1 MNFEVD
7 VYSALESLL
16 LQSSGDVNDEIIATR
31 DNNTTLNTNV
41 SMDGHV
47 RVSIAVKFRE
57 ELTTAQ
63 KKRKN
68 MYVVVKYRNFES
80 KRLALDRLGFMVNDT
95 ESVCIPIPANSDD
108 ELKLVFEVWSDEER
122 LLGIG
127 QTSTRLEKET
137 IVKIRNPLD
146 EKDATVAILAFVV
159 L

>member
-1 MNFEVD
+1 MD
-7 VYSALESLL
+7 VYSALEALL
-16 LQSSGDVNDEIIATR
+16 LQRSGDVNDEIIATR
-31 DNNTTLNTNV
+31 DNNTTLNTNI
-41 SMDGHV
+41 SMYGHV

-63 KKRKN
+63 KKKKN
-68 MYVVVKYRNFES
+68 AYVVVKYRNFES

-95 ESVCIPIPANSDD
+95 ESVYIPIPANSDD

>member
-1 MNFEVD
+1 
-7 VYSALESLL
+7 
-16 LQSSGDVNDEIIATR
+16 
-31 DNNTTLNTNV
+31 
-41 SMDGHV
+41 
-47 RVSIAVKFRE
+47 
-57 ELTTAQ
+57 
-63 KKRKN
+63 
-68 MYVVVKYRNFES
+68 
-80 KRLALDRLGFMVNDT
+80 MVNDT
-95 ESVCIPIPANSDD
+95 ESDCIPIPANSDD

>member
-7 VYSALESLL
+7 VYSALEALL

-63 KKRKN
+63 KKKKN
-68 MYVVVKYRNFES
+68 AYVVVKYRNF
-80 KRLALDRLGFMVNDT
+80 
-95 ESVCIPIPANSDD
+95 
-108 ELKLVFEVWSDEER
+108 
-122 LLGIG
+122 
-127 QTSTRLEKET
+127 
-137 IVKIRNPLD
+137 
-146 EKDATVAILAFVV
+146 
-159 L
+159 